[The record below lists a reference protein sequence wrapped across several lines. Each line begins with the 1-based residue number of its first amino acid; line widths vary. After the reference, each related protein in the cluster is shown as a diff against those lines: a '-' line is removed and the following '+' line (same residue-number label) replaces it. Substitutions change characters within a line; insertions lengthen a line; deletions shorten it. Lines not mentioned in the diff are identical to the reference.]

1 MQREAAPGVVLA
13 TISRKDRQG
22 RTAPERVFLRVLP
35 LEWTVG
41 ISPSGEGTGEGAN
54 PHPAGGYPYVPPQS
68 PRPRRGA
75 VRGDTREKPFPGCKP
90 PKSVK
95 RDRYSP
101 PLRVPGIGN
110 RCTSGLFQLKF
121 PIKTAPVWRRGGS
134 PALFHRAP
142 GLACAGRGLAPSS
155 ARTRPENRWCSCVTL
170 PHASGWRS
178 TSGPQNKMQCST
190 STPAA
195 VHRPLP

>member
-35 LEWTVG
+35 LERTVG
-41 ISPSGEGTGEGAN
+41 ISPSGEGTGEGRT
-54 PHPAGGYPYVPPQS
+54 PSPQAGTHTFPLKAPPPEGRSTWGYP
-68 PRPRRGA
+68 
-75 VRGDTREKPFPGCKP
+75 EKPFPGCKP

-121 PIKTAPVWRRGGS
+121 PIKTAPVWRREAPRLCSIVPGS
-134 PALFHRAP
+134 
-142 GLACAGRGLAPSS
+142 GLCGEGLAPSS